1 MAYGEFAKIYDD
13 LINEDINYD
22 NMVSRI
28 IEICNEHN
36 IECKDYLDVACGTG
50 NVTVRLAKHFKD
62 IYAVDLSEDMLREA
76 FNKLKENRIK
86 GKIICQDMTE
96 MQLNRKFDLIT
107 SVLDSTNY
115 ITNEDDL
122 EKYFSSVK
130 EHLKDDGIF
139 IFDVNSYYKL
149 SEILGNNIYTY
160 SEEDVFY
167 TWENVFEDDMVSMFL
182 TFFVKQGELYERFE
196 EEHFERAYKEEELES
211 ALSNCGL
218 KVINKFDG
226 YSNNKVQANSERIVY
241 VVKKYNYINLGGS
254 IDER

>member
-115 ITNEDDL
+115 ITDEDDL

-226 YSNNKVQANSERIVY
+226 YTDCKVKADSERLVY
-241 VVKKYNYINLGGS
+241 VVKKS
-254 IDER
+254 R

>member
-115 ITNEDDL
+115 ITDEDDL

-241 VVKKYNYINLGGS
+241 VVKNI
-254 IDER
+254 

>member
-115 ITNEDDL
+115 ITYEDDL

-241 VVKKYNYINLGGS
+241 VVKKI
-254 IDER
+254 

>member
-86 GKIICQDMTE
+86 GKIICQDMTG

-115 ITNEDDL
+115 ITDEDDL

-241 VVKKYNYINLGGS
+241 VVKKI
-254 IDER
+254 

>member
-115 ITNEDDL
+115 ITDEDDL

-218 KVINKFDG
+218 KVINKFYG

-241 VVKKYNYINLGGS
+241 VVKKI
-254 IDER
+254 